1 MGLQYFIF
9 LLTFFYSGLYT
20 ATGADWTYSGEHGP
34 EHWPG
39 LCTIGKKQSPINVVT
54 EDAVK
59 TDLGKLK
66 FIRYSFAFSVEV
78 TNNGHSVKIQLDG
91 APIHLEGANLPN
103 SYILEQ
109 MHFHWPAEH
118 TIDENR
124 DVLEL
129 HFVHYSNKYNNT
141 SMAAQYDKGIAVV
154 ATLFELSNEDN
165 MDIMPIIKAT
175 ELVSKGVGKTT
186 ELKGT
191 KVIPFLFLPK
201 DHTTYYHYDGSLTTP
216 GCQES
221 VMWFILSEKLSIS
234 EPQLNVFKNVGT
246 ENGTLSFNY
255 RPTQPLEER
264 TVYHHL
270 EGYSAASTLPSNL
283 LLTCLSLLLCKLL
296 HSK

>member
-1 MGLQYFIF
+1 MKSLCIIVV
-9 LLTFFYSGLYT
+9 TVIGLYT
-20 ATGADWTYSGEHGP
+20 ATGADWSYSGEHGP
-34 EHWPG
+34 KHWPG
-39 LCTIGKKQSPINVVT
+39 LCTTGKKQSPINIVT

-59 TDLGKLK
+59 TDLGELK
-66 FIRYSFAFSVEV
+66 FIKYSFAFAGDV
-78 TNNGHSVKIQLDG
+78 TNNGHSVKIQIRP
-91 APIHLEGANLPN
+91 APIRLEGANLPN
-103 SYILEQ
+103 SYILEE

-118 TIDENR
+118 TVDVNR
-124 DVLEL
+124 DVLEV
-129 HFVHYSNKYNNT
+129 HFVHYSNKYHNT

-154 ATLFELSNEDN
+154 ASLFKLSIEDN
-165 MDIMPIIKAT
+165 MDIMPVINLT
-175 ELVSKGVGKTT
+175 ELVSKDVGKSTRI
-186 ELKGT
+186 KGT
-191 KVIPFLFLPK
+191 MVLPSWFLPK

-234 EPQLNVFKNVGT
+234 EAQLNVFKNVGT
-246 ENGTLSFNY
+246 ENGTLCFNY
-255 RPTQPLEER
+255 RPTQPLEGR